1 MRITIKSVLSVF
13 ILIVFAIIGAGSN
26 ESITTR
32 WWIIAV
38 FVILIIVAII
48 LTTRQEE
55 KAKIERNKRKENRLE
70 RQQQE
75 EAELLAMYRSQK
87 QSFLLENGIPDKSI
101 ILKTNEIDSEIH
113 VYESNKTIF
122 IMGKRYQFKDI
133 LSCTIDDNPRTIKGK
148 ITALKK
154 TDNRNVIGR
163 SIVGGA
169 IGGSTG
175 AVIGG
180 ATARQNMEF
189 VQEDDKFIHDYSIII
204 SVNSISNPII
214 RIHTE
219 EDAGLTN
226 EIVGLMNVIISRNQ
240 QH

>member
-13 ILIVFAIIGAGSN
+13 ILVVFAIIGAGSN

-38 FVILIIVAII
+38 FVILIIVTII

-101 ILKTNEIDSEIH
+101 ILKKNEIDSEIH

-133 LSCTIDDNPRTIKGK
+133 L
-148 ITALKK
+148 
-154 TDNRNVIGR
+154 
-163 SIVGGA
+163 
-169 IGGSTG
+169 
-175 AVIGG
+175 
-180 ATARQNMEF
+180 
-189 VQEDDKFIHDYSIII
+189 
-204 SVNSISNPII
+204 
-214 RIHTE
+214 
-219 EDAGLTN
+219 
-226 EIVGLMNVIISRNQ
+226 
-240 QH
+240 